1 MNRSGWI
8 CRLFLL
14 FALAG
19 CGTRAAPAADA
30 ALPDLALRDTGVARD
45 APIALDG
52 AVPADAGGAC
62 TGLTRV
68 GQLTLEYADTM
79 KTTPALAFDGDRFAV
94 AWHSQLSV
102 ISSMNG
108 ELRFALVDRTG
119 KTSTPDGVKLAGDNG
134 IVAPSLVA
142 AAAEYAVVHLPVG
155 SSGVGVV
162 LRRVDSAGKTLG
174 TVPISGQ
181 VSLAYLAPHPS
192 GYAVLTAPQAGVPQV
207 AVLDTGGAVVSTT
220 PFITAQVMASL
231 WLGQRSTGYVA
242 ALYSTNKNVA
252 FHLLDNQMTEVGI
265 ASGGGMIYA
274 PSFATLPGGL
284 AELYLGAGAVE
295 VKVFDSAG
303 SSVGKQGLGS
313 AALGSVADPR
323 DVTALAWTG
332 QRLVAGYPSTVPGQ
346 FLLRVLDETGR
357 PLGGATKL
365 SGCLATSSSI
375 RMVWGRDVLAVA
387 TLDHASG
394 LPNSGVCVTLL
405 RCQ

>member
-1 MNRSGWI
+1 MKRSGWI
-8 CRLFLL
+8 FGLFLL
-14 FALAG
+14 SALAG
-19 CGTRAAPAADA
+19 CGTRAAPAADGA
-30 ALPDLALRDTGVARD
+30 PPDLALRDRGAALD
-45 APIALDG
+45 MPIAQDG
-52 AVPADAGGAC
+52 AAPADAGGAC
-62 TGLTRV
+62 TGLTQI

-108 ELRFALVDRTG
+108 ELRFALVDRTA
-119 KTSTPDGVKLAGDNG
+119 KASTPDGVKLAGDNG

-142 AAAEYAVVHLPVG
+142 AASEYALVHLPIT
-155 SSGVGVV
+155 SVGVV

-174 TVPISGQ
+174 TVPINGQ
-181 VSLAYLAPHPS
+181 VSLAALSPHPS
-192 GYAVLTAPQAGVPQV
+192 GYAVLTAPQAGVPKV
-207 AVLDTGGAVVSTT
+207 DVLDKSGAIFSTT

-231 WLGQRSTGYVA
+231 WLAQRPAGYVA

-252 FHLLDNQMTEVGI
+252 FHLLDGQMTEVGI

-274 PSFATLPGGL
+274 PSFAALPGGL

-303 SSVGKQGLGS
+303 SSVGKQSLGG
-313 AALGSVADPR
+313 AAISSVADPR

-332 QRLVAGYPSTVPGQ
+332 QRLVAGYPSAVPGQ
-346 FLLRVLDETGR
+346 FLLRVLDETGQ
-357 PLGGATKL
+357 PLGSEMKL

-387 TLDHASG
+387 TLDHTSG
-394 LPNSGVCVTLL
+394 LPDSGICVTLL